1 MSSGAEAVGTKADA
15 GTGGGKRWF
24 LEAGR
29 RHAWPLLIL
38 LALGFVAPLLAVF
51 LFSVAE
57 PRTFDIWQT
66 PTLANYGTIVRET
79 YYISFLWS
87 LVFAALTVI
96 ILALICYPIAY
107 GLVRIFGKWSNVVT
121 LGFVI
126 PLFVSENLRLYG
138 WILFFG
144 KGGVLLG
151 SAKALFGLEMDS
163 ILFNPP
169 MIVFGMVYVYLPFML
184 FPMTL
189 GLSMVPRQ
197 VTEAA
202 SDLGASRLQVF
213 REVELPLAMPGIT
226 IGMLLTFV
234 LGVGAIAEAKIL
246 GGQSV
251 IPITQDIEI
260 AFTYQQNWPLGAALA
275 VLLMFV
281 VATLVLLV
289 LRRFDLDRIL
299 GRR

>member
-169 MIVFGMVYVYLPFML
+169 MIVFGM
-184 FPMTL
+184 
-189 GLSMVPRQ
+189 
-197 VTEAA
+197 A
-202 SDLGASRLQVF
+202 
-213 REVELPLAMPGIT
+213 
-226 IGMLLTFV
+226 
-234 LGVGAIAEAKIL
+234 
-246 GGQSV
+246 
-251 IPITQDIEI
+251 
-260 AFTYQQNWPLGAALA
+260 
-275 VLLMFV
+275 
-281 VATLVLLV
+281 
-289 LRRFDLDRIL
+289 
-299 GRR
+299 